1 MYMITQLK
9 VWDMIVY
16 ILNYSDKKDILLGS
30 NLIKI

>member
-9 VWDMIVY
+9 VWDTIVY
-16 ILNYSDKKDILLGS
+16 ILNYSYKKDILLGS